1 MNNTRIMS
9 IIMGLLLSTFL
20 LSADL
25 LTLEQAI
32 SIALDKN
39 NDIVI
44 AMNSSE
50 VAKNNATIGNAG
62 MLPNITVTNTY
73 SKSISDNNFTSST
86 NATSSTNGAESSTTR
101 SQVELNSI
109 LFNGG
114 KNYYTYQ
121 KLKSILENGEIN
133 NKITVENTIVSVIRA
148 YYEIALYDENLRISE
163 FALNISRSRYERIK
177 NKVDYGNSLAI
188 ELLNAEVDMDT
199 DSISVLNAKL
209 NVENAKRNL
218 NYLLS
223 RNIDIDFSVDSNVK
237 IMFENDL
244 DYWTKVTLENN
255 SQLQASQ
262 LGAHQSDLDIKVAR
276 AAFLPTLSGT
286 ASYGYSRS
294 EADTGP
300 SRLNESTGF
309 TTGLNLSFDLYSGQ
323 RNKINM
329 ENASISK
336 RSQYAELSQ
345 TRIAIE
351 KEVKNAYA
359 IFNNAIFTVVIAEK
373 SLDTAEINFAR
384 SNELYN
390 LGQMTTTQF
399 RDAQLNLIRAETR
412 LINEKFTAK
421 FAEVELYRLSGQLQ
435 ELVGSR

>member
-1 MNNTRIMS
+1 
-9 IIMGLLLSTFL
+9 MGLLLSTFL